1 MVNLMS
7 AQVMLEDMA
16 RKYAILAVKADKE
29 GKVDDAI
36 TYYKKAI
43 DVLVQIIT
51 LYPDSVAKTA
61 YEQMI
66 NEYKKRINYLQKLVP
81 VSEDGDSTGKGNEEV
96 IITEKP
102 KVSFNEIVG
111 LEEVK
116 EALKEAIIYPTKR
129 PDLFPLGWPRGI
141 LLYGPPGCGKT
152 MIAAAVANEIDS
164 IFIQLDAASVMSKW
178 LGEAEKNVANT
189 FKMAREESKK
199 QNKPAIIFIDEI
211 DALLGVYSTEVGGEA
226 RVRNQF
232 LKEMDGLLDKS
243 ENYKVYVVGA
253 TNKPWRLDEPF
264 LRRFQKRIYVKL
276 PDYEQRL
283 SLFKYYTSKIKLAND
298 VSLEELAKMTEG
310 YTSSDIRDIVQ
321 SAHIKVIKEMFKNN
335 LTEPR
340 PVSMEDF
347 KEILKV
353 RMPSVN
359 QELIK
364 AYEAWTEKFKAL

>member
-51 LYPDSVAKTA
+51 LYTDSVAKTA

>member
-1 MVNLMS
+1 MS
-7 AQVMLEDMA
+7 AQIMLEDMA

-29 GKVDDAI
+29 GKVEDAI

-43 DVLVQIIT
+43 EVLSQIIV
-51 LYPDSVAKTA
+51 LYPESVARTA

-66 NEYKKRINYLQKLVP
+66 NEYKKRISYLEKILP
-81 VSEDGDSTGKGNEEV
+81 ATDSENKDDNEDI

-102 KVSFNEIVG
+102 KVKFSDIVG
-111 LEEVK
+111 LEDVK
-116 EALKEAIIYPTKR
+116 EALKEAIVYPTKR

-178 LGEAEKNVANT
+178 LGEAEKNVANA
-189 FKMAREESKK
+189 FKTAREESKK
-199 QNKPAIIFIDEI
+199 QNKPAIIFIDEL

-243 ENYKVYVVGA
+243 ENYKVYVIGA
-253 TNKPWRLDEPF
+253 TNKPWRLDEAF
-264 LRRFQKRIYVKL
+264 LRRFQKRIYVTL
-276 PDYEQRL
+276 PDYEQRI
-283 SLFKYYTSKIKLAND
+283 SLFKYYLSKVKLADD
-298 VSLEELAKMTEG
+298 VNINELAKLTEG
-310 YTSSDIRDIVQ
+310 YTASDIRDIVQ
-321 SAHIKVIKEMFKNN
+321 SVHIKVVKEMFKDN
-335 LTEPR
+335 LAEPR
-340 PVSMEDF
+340 AITMQDF

-359 QELIK
+359 PELIK

>member
-1 MVNLMS
+1 MS
-7 AQVMLEDMA
+7 AQIMLEDMA
-16 RKYAILAVKADKE
+16 RKYAILAVRADKE
-29 GKVDDAI
+29 GKVEDAI
-36 TYYKKAI
+36 NYYKKAI
-43 DVLVQIIT
+43 EVLSQIIV
-51 LYPDSVAKTA
+51 LYPESVARTA

-66 NEYKKRINYLQKLVP
+66 NEYKKRISYLEKILPASVN
-81 VSEDGDSTGKGNEEV
+81 SEDNERNVEDV

-102 KVSFNEIVG
+102 KITFNDIVG
-111 LEEVK
+111 LEDVK
-116 EALKEAIIYPTKR
+116 EALREAIIYPTKR

-178 LGEAEKNVANT
+178 LGEAEKNVANI

-199 QNKPAIIFIDEI
+199 QNKPAIIFIDEL

-243 ENYKVYVVGA
+243 ENYKVYVIGA

-283 SLFKYYTSKIKLAND
+283 ALFKYYVSKIKLAND
-298 VSLEELAKMTEG
+298 VSLEELARLTEG
-310 YTSSDIRDIVQ
+310 YTASDIRDIVQ
-321 SAHIKVIKEMFKNN
+321 AAHIKVVKEMFKNN
-335 LTEPR
+335 LNEPR
-340 PVSMEDF
+340 PITMQDF

-359 QELIK
+359 PELIK

>member
-1 MVNLMS
+1 MS

-29 GKVDDAI
+29 GKVEDAI

-43 DVLVQIIT
+43 EVLSQIIV
-51 LYPDSVAKTA
+51 LYPESVARTA

-66 NEYKKRINYLQKLVP
+66 NEYKKRISYLEKVLP
-81 VSEDGDSTGKGNEEV
+81 ASSDGGGDGTTTPEEV
-96 IITEKP
+96 VVTEKP
-102 KVSFNEIVG
+102 KVSFKDIVG
-111 LEEVK
+111 LDDVK
-116 EALKEAIIYPTKR
+116 EALREAIIYPTKR

-178 LGEAEKNVANT
+178 LGEAEKNVANV

-199 QNKPAIIFIDEI
+199 QNKPTIIFIDEL

-243 ENYKVYVVGA
+243 ENYKVYVIGA
-253 TNKPWRLDEPF
+253 TNKPWRLDEAF
-264 LRRFQKRIYVKL
+264 LRRFQKRIYVPL

-283 SLFKYYTSKIKLAND
+283 SLFKYYTSKIKLD
-298 VSLEELAKMTEG
+298 TEVSLEELAKLTEG
-310 YTSSDIRDIVQ
+310 YTASDIRDIVQ
-321 SAHIKVIKEMFKNN
+321 AAHIKVVKEMFKNN
-335 LTEPR
+335 LGEPR
-340 PVSMEDF
+340 TITLQDF
-347 KEILKV
+347 KDILKV

-359 QELIK
+359 PELIK

>member
-1 MVNLMS
+1 MS

-152 MIAAAVANEIDS
+152 MIAATVANEIDS